1 MCMNVKDIAKFKAIS
16 KYGKFVSGYHVVQHG
31 KHYIVDNSGNSTE
44 VNEDTLCL
52 FTGYKDI
59 NGVDLYTDDIIEYTS
74 TRSDRKMIAW
84 IDFNSGVIAV
94 SDVDYTPVYDFF
106 HSPSVKNIHF
116 IGNVNIGDSM
126 RVMDEYEND
135 YYESCAEDPI
145 DVDICIDKI
154 SKAWNNFQCIISCHD
169 INNPEPITADD
180 LDTDEYSKSL
190 FSCAKNLHIEKYT
203 PEIDTHILS
212 SKIAESF
219 DIYDFCNSSYTPFHE
234 QIDYIIKHE
243 SDIIDKIFLDEFRAN
258 GYDTPEKIRILF
270 DTHFWKLGDMLKN
283 IKHIISEYHK
293 SGVLNYLI
301 YGYDFCA
308 PTEPVKMS
316 DEVVERIKE
325 RMKFL
330 YGTDAE

>member
-1 MCMNVKDIAKFKAIS
+1 MNIKDIAKFKAIS
-16 KYGKFVSGYHVVQHG
+16 KYGKFVCGYHVVQHG
-31 KHYIVDNSGNSTE
+31 KHYIVDNYGNSTE

-52 FTGYKDI
+52 FTGYKDS

-84 IDFNSGVIAV
+84 IDFNSGAIAV
-94 SDVDYTPVYDFF
+94 SDVDYTLVYDFF
-106 HSPSVKNIHF
+106 NSQFVKDIRF

-135 YYESCAEDPI
+135 YYESCVEDPI
-145 DVDICIDKI
+145 DVDDCISKI
-154 SKAWNNFQCIISCHD
+154 SRDWNNFQRIISCHD
-169 INNPEPITADD
+169 MNNPETITADD
-180 LDTDEYSKSL
+180 LDTDEYSESL
-190 FSCAKNLHIEKYT
+190 FSCAKNLNIEKYT

-219 DIYDFCNSSYTPFHE
+219 DIDDICCDPYTPFHE
-234 QIDYIIKHE
+234 QIDFIIKHE

-283 IKHIISEYHK
+283 IKHVISEYHK
-293 SGVLNYLI
+293 NGVLNYLI
-301 YGYDFCA
+301 YDACEPCA
-308 PTEPVKMS
+308 PTEPVKLS
-316 DEVVERIKE
+316 DEVIERIKD
-325 RMKFL
+325 RMEFL
-330 YGTDAE
+330 YGTITE